1 MKCPKC
7 HFDNPTDTRF
17 CGKCGTQL
25 PSSEEISA
33 SYTKTLQIPIRE
45 LTRGSTF
52 AKRYEIIEELGRGGM
67 GVVYKAEDTKLKRTV
82 ALKFLTPYA
91 LGSKEEKPRF
101 VLEAQ
106 AAAALDHPHIC
117 TVYEIDE
124 AEGQTFISMAYIDG
138 QSLKEKIESGPLKLD
153 EALNI
158 AIQAAEGLQEAHEKG
173 IVHRDIKSANIMVTE
188 RGKAKIMDFGLAK
201 LAERTKITRT
211 ATIMGTVSYMSP
223 EQAKGEAVDQRTDI
237 WSLGV
242 VLYEMI
248 AGQMPFKGEYEQGAV
263 YSILHETPPPL
274 TGLRTGVPL
283 ELERIVNKC
292 LEKEPSDRYQHA
304 DELIVDLRRLRKE
317 LKARA
322 IPSRKVVSRETPRRR
337 FKPLMVP
344 GILFLAAV
352 VIIAGYFFISRIM
365 KTEFTKE
372 QPVPPV
378 PQRSIAVLPF
388 VDMSPQGDQE
398 YFCDGLAEELINAL
412 SKIEDLR
419 VVART
424 SAFSFKG
431 KELDIREI
439 GKKLNVDT
447 VLEGSVRKADNR
459 LRIMAQLINVADGY
473 HLWSDR
479 FNREME
485 DIFAIQDEIA
495 QAIVKALKIE
505 LMGERD
511 RRLVKHYTENIEA
524 YQFYQLGKHFERN
537 YRNSYQEENFEDGV
551 RMYNQAVEIDPNYA
565 LAYWGLANAY
575 EAHFVRHKNKKDLDL
590 MLKNY
595 EIAYEID
602 PNLAEAN
609 VGLGW
614 AYFYKEDLDRAY
626 QSFKRAL
633 EIDPHSSSINYMVGS
648 FLFSIGLYRQAIEYY
663 SRSLERDPLYVRAY
677 SLCARSYM
685 YIGEFEQAALHLE
698 RALEIEPNDFRLHL
712 DYARYFI
719 MTKQYG
725 EAEKALARAEEIK
738 PGERSMQSYRAWL
751 LAAKGEKDKALA
763 LIKDVVP
770 SYHYEATSIYSL
782 LGMRDEAIEGINEG
796 IEKSFEYEQ
805 VYLYPYPFLINCP
818 FYDNLRDDARF
829 KEIVNKEK
837 KKYEERLINY
847 GKLLSIHNM
856 IS

>member
-1 MKCPKC
+1 MI
-7 HFDNPTDTRF
+7 
-17 CGKCGTQL
+17 GQI
-25 PSSEEISA
+25 ISH
-33 SYTKTLQIPIRE
+33 YKILE
-45 LTRGSTF
+45 
-52 AKRYEIIEELGRGGM
+52 KLGEGGM

-82 ALKFLTPYA
+82 ALKFLTPLA
-91 LGSKEEKPRF
+91 LRSEEEKTRF

-124 AEGQTFISMAYIDG
+124 AEGQTFIAMAYIDG
-138 QSLKEKIESGPLKLD
+138 QSLKEKVESGPLKLD
-153 EALNI
+153 EALDI
-158 AIQAAEGLQEAHEKG
+158 ATQTAEGLQEAHEKG

-237 WSLGV
+237 WSLGI
-242 VLYEMI
+242 VLYEMLT
-248 AGQMPFKGEYEQGAV
+248 GQMPFKGEYEQGAV

-283 ELERIVNKC
+283 ELERVVNKC

-317 LKARA
+317 LKVRV

-337 FKPLMVP
+337 LQSFLVP
-344 GILFLAAV
+344 GILFLVAV

-365 KTEFTKE
+365 KTELAKE
-372 QPVPPV
+372 QPVPPM

-388 VDMSPQGDQE
+388 VDISPQGDQE

-439 GKKLNVDT
+439 GRKLNVDT
-447 VLEGSVRKADNR
+447 VLEGSVRKAGSR
-459 LRIMAQLINVADGY
+459 LRIMAQLINVDDGY

-495 QAIVKALKIE
+495 RAIVKALRIE
-505 LMGERD
+505 LVGEKD
-511 RRLVKHYTENIEA
+511 RRLVKRYTEDIEA
-524 YQFYQLGKHFERN
+524 YQYYQFGMHFERK
-537 YRNSYQEENFEDGV
+537 YRSSYKEENFEDGV
-551 RMYNQAVEIDPNYA
+551 RNYEKAVEIDPNYA
-565 LAYWGLANAY
+565 LAYWGLANTY
-575 EAHFVRHKNKKDLDL
+575 EAHFARNNNKEDFDL

-595 EIAYEID
+595 EMAYEID
-602 PNLAEAN
+602 PNLAETN

-648 FLFSIGLYRQAIEYY
+648 FLYSIGLYRQAIVYY
-663 SRSLERDPLYVRAY
+663 SRSLERDPLYVKAY

-685 YIGEFEQAALHLE
+685 YMGEFEQAAIRLE
-698 RALEIEPNDFRLHL
+698 KALEIEPNDFRLHL
-712 DYARYFI
+712 DYARHFI
-719 MTKQYG
+719 MMKQYD

-738 PGERSMQSYRAWL
+738 PGDRSMQSYRAWL
-751 LAAKGEKDKALA
+751 LATKGEKEKALA

-770 SYHYEATSIYSL
+770 SYRYEATSIYSL
-782 LGMRDEAIEGINEG
+782 LGMKDEAIEGINEG

-805 VYLYPYPFLINCP
+805 VYLYPYPFLVNCL

-837 KKYEERLINY
+837 KKYEQRLINY